1 MKCKQ
6 LLALGT
12 LLVVATALLPTLQVN
27 ATNPTVPMRQEI
39 GVNLLAN
46 PGFEGI
52 GVPINNSSPN
62 YGNWTR
68 DTFSG
73 ANYGEIYS
81 PEGWMTWWQEGEFKR
96 PECKVIPREN
106 PFIGDPEHNIPSR
119 IYDGYYSGLCF
130 SFFGK
135 QNAGYLQVVRN
146 LPPNSVVEA
155 SFYAHAW
162 SCGEDE
168 PPLSCGDVNGF
179 YFRVGIDPNGGTD
192 PFSSNIVWSA
202 AYYNRDNYG
211 LVGPVQATVGAGGVA
226 TMFIQSYGK
235 WALKHN
241 DAYYDNASFKLVTQ
255 GTPPTE
261 TAAPPPPTTEY
272 VEPTV
277 SPFTPTPLPNGS
289 IVHTVVEGDTLFGI
303 SLSYDVS
310 VDELLQYNAGSLTRD
325 GFLSIGQ
332 EIVIRPG
339 AGGITPTATPAPVE
353 TPAVPETTPE
363 ANTPITPTTG
373 IPAAPTQGLASLCV
387 LAYEDTNKDMVRQS
401 GNGEMPLPNAEIVLV
416 GTAGPIGDPYHTDG
430 IREPYC
436 FENLQPGSYILRHT
450 APAGYTTDVGPWNI
464 PLTANQVVNVELGY
478 VRSSDTSPQ
487 ATVEGTIQPT
497 EARPTE
503 ETGNNEANKD
513 KESSGGMTGI
523 LSTVLRI
530 SGIIV
535 VVLAVAVLAL
545 FLLSRRPV

>member
-6 LLALGT
+6 ILALGT
-12 LLVVATALLPTLQVN
+12 LFVVAAALLPTLQVN
-27 ATNPTVPMRQEI
+27 ATNQVRPMRQEI

-62 YGNWTR
+62 YSNWTR

-73 ANYGEIYS
+73 ASYGEIFT

-96 PECKVIPREN
+96 PECKVIPNEH
-106 PFIGDPEHNIPSR
+106 PFNVDPTR
-119 IYDGYYSGLCF
+119 IYEGYYSGMCF
-130 SFFGK
+130 TFFGK

-146 LPPNSVVEA
+146 LSPNAVVEA

-168 PPLSCGDVNGF
+168 PALSCSDPNGF
-179 YFRVGIDPNGGTD
+179 YFRVGIDPNGGTN
-192 PFSSNIVWSA
+192 PFSADIVWSA
-202 AYYNRDNYG
+202 AHYNRDYYA

-241 DAYYDNASFKLVTQ
+241 DAYYDNASFKLLSQ

-261 TAAPPPPTTEY
+261 TLEPPPPTTEY

-277 SPFTPTPLPNGS
+277 SPYTPTPLPDGS
-289 IVHTVVEGDTLFGI
+289 VVHVVVEGDTLFGLAI
-303 SLSYDVS
+303 TYDVG
-310 VDELLQYNAGSLTRD
+310 VDELRQYNAGSLGPND
-325 GFLSIGQ
+325 MLSIDQ
-332 EIVIRPG
+332 KIVIKPG
-339 AGGITPTATPAPVE
+339 TGGIVPTPTLAPEQTATAPEV
-353 TPAVPETTPE
+353 TPETGV
-363 ANTPITPTTG
+363 PISPSTS
-373 IPAAPTQGLASLCV
+373 IPSAPTQGLASLCV
-387 LAYEDTNKDMVRQS
+387 LAYEDVNKDMFRQNE
-401 GNGEMPLPNAEIVLV
+401 NGEMPLPNAELTLV
-416 GTAGPIGDPYHTDG
+416 GTAGPIGTPYRTDG

-450 APAGYTTDVGPWNI
+450 APTGYSTDVGPWSI
-464 PLTANQVVNVELGY
+464 PLAANQVVNVELGY
-478 VRSSDTSPQ
+478 VRSSDTGPNPQ
-487 ATVEGTIQPT
+487 ATVEGIPQPT
-497 EARPTE
+497 EASPTE
-503 ETGNNEANKD
+503 APDKGTPRANEEN
-513 KESSGGMTGI
+513 EGGVTGI
-523 LSTVLRI
+523 LNTVLRV

-535 VVLAVAVLAL
+535 VILAVVVLAL
-545 FLLSRRPV
+545 FLLSRRPL